1 MKAVMF
7 SLALGLVVG
16 CGKKE
21 ETQLQG
27 QTKDPANPAVLN
39 LGKIESPEIL
49 AKRTLDALSKN
60 DYPALAKLGFES
72 LPKEALI
79 ETSLNIGNPLT
90 QDNIKKTAQ
99 RLGITEQQAR
109 DQISDKRL
117 KERARMEGGFQEGI
131 KQVSNKR
138 KASFEKV
145 ISDGKKQAN
154 IEWSKVSF
162 VRLEGKPWE
171 EKGVKGG
178 DFFIILAYDGSEFK
192 IKLDDCIHHPKH
204 GWFIMHGPDWHG
216 ANEEAQPNPD
226 EPEPIDE
233 AKKPGT
239 VLWEFETGDIVR
251 SSPAIGSDG
260 TVY

>member
-27 QTKDPANPAVLN
+27 QTKDPENPAVLN

-99 RLGITEQQAR
+99 RLGIT
-109 DQISDKRL
+109 
-117 KERARMEGGFQEGI
+117 
-131 KQVSNKR
+131 
-138 KASFEKV
+138 
-145 ISDGKKQAN
+145 
-154 IEWSKVSF
+154 
-162 VRLEGKPWE
+162 
-171 EKGVKGG
+171 
-178 DFFIILAYDGSEFK
+178 
-192 IKLDDCIHHPKH
+192 
-204 GWFIMHGPDWHG
+204 
-216 ANEEAQPNPD
+216 
-226 EPEPIDE
+226 
-233 AKKPGT
+233 
-239 VLWEFETGDIVR
+239 
-251 SSPAIGSDG
+251 
-260 TVY
+260 